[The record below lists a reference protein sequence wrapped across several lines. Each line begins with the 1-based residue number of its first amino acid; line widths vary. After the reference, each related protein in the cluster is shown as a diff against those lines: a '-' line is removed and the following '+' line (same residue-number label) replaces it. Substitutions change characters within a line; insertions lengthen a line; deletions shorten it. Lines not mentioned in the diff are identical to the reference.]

1 MAERIGQGEPRVPSR
16 GPPESQPPELDVS
29 LLSGF
34 TFTCRPGCGLCCFA
48 SPRLEGTDEKR
59 LRAAVPA
66 VHVRQSEGVRRVAAH
81 PDGGACELLTGL
93 RCTVHSVRP
102 APCREFPV
110 SVHIGTRLQATLVLS
125 CPGITLDP
133 IHTFEATQ
141 TPAAFFGLDSE
152 LESIRARITPAVER
166 LRSEAGRRRRRIARQ
181 LSEAGRWVDD
191 DEVRDRLGRARLIPN
206 GEEFLPG
213 GLPSV
218 EDGLER
224 LPMYFDG
231 REGPVVLAQG
241 EDGWEALE
249 LSPEGGA
256 ASVGLS
262 PLPDEVPVV
271 QGDAEQLLAGYL
283 RYWIARDCFLAA
295 VHQEML
301 ARARGTVVEAALEE
315 LRALASDVMARACV
329 RARLRGEEGT
339 RLDPDDIE
347 RGIRATDQ
355 DWLDRPTWGS
365 RL

>member
-1 MAERIGQGEPRVPSR
+1 
-16 GPPESQPPELDVS
+16 
-29 LLSGF
+29 
-34 TFTCRPGCGLCCFA
+34 
-48 SPRLEGTDEKR
+48 
-59 LRAAVPA
+59 
-66 VHVRQSEGVRRVAAH
+66 
-81 PDGGACELLTGL
+81 
-93 RCTVHSVRP
+93 
-102 APCREFPV
+102 
-110 SVHIGTRLQATLVLS
+110 
-125 CPGITLDP
+125 
-133 IHTFEATQ
+133 
-141 TPAAFFGLDSE
+141 
-152 LESIRARITPAVER
+152 
-166 LRSEAGRRRRRIARQ
+166 
-181 LSEAGRWVDD
+181 
-191 DEVRDRLGRARLIPN
+191 LIPN

-262 PLPDEVPVV
+262 PLPDEVPVL